1 MERMEDR
8 LESRR
13 SRVDEVQLG
22 AIKRRESKL
31 ENRRG
36 RVDKEQV
43 QWRGWKADWR
53 KGAVDCMKEVQW
65 RGGRAG

>member
-1 MERMEDR
+1 M
-8 LESRR
+8 
-13 SRVDEVQLG
+13 DEVQLG
-22 AIKRRESKL
+22 AIERRESRL